1 MLTATV
7 ARVVPKTPQTSLKP
21 LANLNRQ
28 SIFRLTIS
36 DVLPVLH
43 LSSHK
48 FETLTLVAAW

>member
-1 MLTATV
+1 MLTAIV
-7 ARVVPKTPQTSLKP
+7 ARVVPKTSLKP

-43 LSSHK
+43 LSSQQ
-48 FETLTLVAAW
+48 LLQPGDV